1 MYGLEQDSV
10 FPVILPVHKVS
21 VMGEHGERNDLAE
34 KQMMALAGLVE
45 VHLPLRIGEPGIIKG
60 RREHP
65 LGNM

>member
-1 MYGLEQDSV
+1 
-10 FPVILPVHKVS
+10 
-21 VMGEHGERNDLAE
+21 MGEHGERNDLAQ
-34 KQMMALAGLVE
+34 KHMMALAGLVE